1 MDIIMNEYTYAEN
14 LLNKQDL
21 KACDLGCK
29 PSSTLNLLARYYRE
43 IGKND
48 DEIKELLSDFLNRCL
63 KDKYK
68 ESKWIDSIFY
78 QVVKS
83 KKYNLKK
90 VDNVIV
96 TKSEMEIIQSV
107 KGKSRQKV
115 LFTLLVLSKYYN
127 AVSDKN
133 KNWTNLEYKKIFKLA
148 NVQLSIQNQAL
159 LINDLY
165 NCGFVNVSKNVGKPN
180 IQVNFVDNE
189 SDTVLT
195 ITRLKD
201 LGKEYLMFCGEDYI
215 RCQKCGTLVKNYKNT
230 NKYCKTCGQYQPI
243 ETKTVI
249 CVDCGKEFSVDAKDN
264 QTIRCNDCYKKYRR
278 KYKAIAER
286 NRRLK
291 QNS

>member
-21 KACDLGCK
+21 KACDLGDK

-78 QVVKS
+78 QVIKS
-83 KKYNLKK
+83 KKYTLKK

-115 LFTLLVLSKYYN
+115 LFTLLVLAKYYN

-189 SDTVLT
+189 SDAVLT

-243 ETKTVI
+243 EIKTVI

-278 KYKAIAER
+278 KYKAIAEK

>member
-21 KACDLGCK
+21 KACDLGDK

-78 QVVKS
+78 QVIKS

-115 LFTLLVLSKYYN
+115 LFTLLILAKYYN

-243 ETKTVI
+243 ETKIIT
-249 CVDCGKEFSVDAKDN
+249 CVDCGKEIEINSSSRK
-264 QTIRCNDCYKKYRR
+264 IRCNDCYRLERQEHNR
-278 KYKAIAER
+278 KMYR
-286 NRRLK
+286 NRSK
-291 QNS
+291 I

>member
-1 MDIIMNEYTYAEN
+1 MNEYTYAEN

-21 KACDLGCK
+21 KACDLGDK
-29 PSSTLNLLARYYRE
+29 PSSTLNLLARYQRE

-115 LFTLLVLSKYYN
+115 LFTLLVLAKYYN

-215 RCQKCGTLVKNYKNT
+215 RCQKCGTLVKNYRNT

-243 ETKTVI
+243 ETKTVV
-249 CVDCGKEFSVDAKDN
+249 CVDCGKEFSIDAKDN
-264 QTIRCNDCYKKYRR
+264 QTIRCNDCYKNYRR

>member
-21 KACDLGCK
+21 KACDLGDK

-78 QVVKS
+78 QVIKS

-96 TKSEMEIIQSV
+96 TKLEMEIIQSV

-115 LFTLLVLSKYYN
+115 LFTLLILAKYYN

-189 SDTVLT
+189 SDGVLT

-215 RCQKCGTLVKNYKNT
+215 RCQKCGTLVKNYKNI

>member
-1 MDIIMNEYTYAEN
+1 MQNLHRHSCYSNIFTSDSAVTNEDYAKRAAELGHKVLSSVEHGYQGYYFQTYE
-14 LLNKQDL
+14 
-21 KACDLGCK
+21 
-29 PSSTLNLLARYYRE
+29 LA
-43 IGKND
+43 
-48 DEIKELLSDFLNRCL
+48 
-63 KDKYK
+63 
-68 ESKWIDSIFY
+68 
-78 QVVKS
+78 

-115 LFTLLVLSKYYN
+115 LFTLLVLAKYYN

-215 RCQKCGTLVKNYKNT
+215 RCQKCGVPIKKSRNGKV
-230 NKYCKTCGQYQPI
+230 KYC
-243 ETKTVI
+243 
-249 CVDCGKEFSVDAKDN
+249 GKCAKMIDREKAK
-264 QTIRCNDCYKKYRR
+264 IRMGNIR
-278 KYKAIAER
+278 K
-286 NRRLK
+286 
-291 QNS
+291 

>member
-1 MDIIMNEYTYAEN
+1 MNEYVYAEN

-21 KACDLGCK
+21 KVSDLGSK

-43 IGKND
+43 VGKDN
-48 DEIKELLSDFLNRCL
+48 DEIKELLSDFLHRCL

-83 KKYNLKK
+83 KKYTLKK
-90 VDNVIV
+90 VDDVTV
-96 TKSEMEIIQSV
+96 TKSEINIIQSV

-115 LFTLLVLSKYYN
+115 LFTLLVLAKYYN

-133 KNWTNLEYKKIFKLA
+133 NNWTNLEYKKIFKLA

-159 LINDLY
+159 LVNDLY

-189 SDTVLT
+189 FDAVLT

-215 RCQKCGTLVKNYKNT
+215 RCQKCGTLVKNYRNT

-243 ETKTVI
+243 ETKIIT
-249 CVDCGKEFSVDAKDN
+249 CVDCGKEFSVDARITNK
-264 QTIRCNDCYKKYRR
+264 IRCDECQGEKKRKDTKLRVQRYR
-278 KYKAIAER
+278 K
-286 NRRLK
+286 
-291 QNS
+291 S

>member
-1 MDIIMNEYTYAEN
+1 MNEYTFAEN

-21 KACDLGCK
+21 KACDLGDK

-83 KKYNLKK
+83 KKYTLKK

-96 TKSEMEIIQSV
+96 TKSEIEIIQSV

-115 LFTLLVLSKYYN
+115 LFTLLVLAKYYN

-165 NCGFVNVSKNVGKPN
+165 NCGFVNISKNVGRPN

-230 NKYCKTCGQYQPI
+230 NKYCKICGQYQPI
-243 ETKTVI
+243 ETKIIT
-249 CVDCGKEFSVDAKDN
+249 CVDCGKEINVDAKDN

>member
-1 MDIIMNEYTYAEN
+1 MNEYTYAKN

-21 KACDLGCK
+21 KACDLGDK

-48 DEIKELLSDFLNRCL
+48 DEIKELLSGFLNRCL

-115 LFTLLVLSKYYN
+115 LFTLLILAKYYN

-189 SDTVLT
+189 SDDVLT

-243 ETKTVI
+243 ETKTVV

-264 QTIRCNDCYKKYRR
+264 QTIRCNDCYKNYRR

>member
-21 KACDLGCK
+21 KACDLGDK

-83 KKYNLKK
+83 KKYNLKR

-195 ITRLKD
+195 IARLKD

-243 ETKTVI
+243 ETKAVI
-249 CVDCGKEFSVDAKDN
+249 CVDCGEEFSVDAKDN

>member
-21 KACDLGCK
+21 KACDLGDK

-48 DEIKELLSDFLNRCL
+48 DEIKELLSDFLNHCL

-78 QVVKS
+78 QVIKS

-115 LFTLLVLSKYYN
+115 LFTLLILAKYYN

-215 RCQKCGTLVKNYKNT
+215 RCQKCGVPIKKSRNGKV
-230 NKYCKTCGQYQPI
+230 KYC
-243 ETKTVI
+243 
-249 CVDCGKEFSVDAKDN
+249 GKCAEMIDREKAK
-264 QTIRCNDCYKKYRR
+264 IRMRNIR
-278 KYKAIAER
+278 K
-286 NRRLK
+286 
-291 QNS
+291 

>member
-1 MDIIMNEYTYAEN
+1 MNEYTYAEN

-21 KACDLGCK
+21 KACDLGDK

-78 QVVKS
+78 QVTKS

-115 LFTLLVLSKYYN
+115 LFTLLILAKYYN

-180 IQVNFVDNE
+180 IQINFVDNE
-189 SDTVLT
+189 SDAVLT

-249 CVDCGKEFSVDAKDN
+249 CVDCGNEFSVDAKDN
-264 QTIRCNDCYKKYRR
+264 QTIRCNDCYKNYRR

>member
-1 MDIIMNEYTYAEN
+1 MNEYTYAEN

-21 KACDLGCK
+21 KACDLGDK

-83 KKYNLKK
+83 KKYTLKK

-115 LFTLLVLSKYYN
+115 LFALLVLAKYYN

-180 IQVNFVDNE
+180 IQINFVDNE
-189 SDTVLT
+189 SDAVLT

-249 CVDCGKEFSVDAKDN
+249 CVDCGNEFSVDAKDN
-264 QTIRCNDCYKKYRR
+264 QTIRCNDCYKNYRR

>member
-1 MDIIMNEYTYAEN
+1 MNEYTYAEN

-21 KACDLGCK
+21 KACDLGDK

-78 QVVKS
+78 QVIKS

-96 TKSEMEIIQSV
+96 TKSEIEIIQSV

-115 LFTLLVLSKYYN
+115 LFTLLVLAKYYN

-249 CVDCGKEFSVDAKDN
+249 CVDCGKEINVDAKNN

>member
-1 MDIIMNEYTYAEN
+1 MNEYTYAEN

-21 KACDLGCK
+21 KACDLGDK

-83 KKYNLKK
+83 KKYTLKK

-96 TKSEMEIIQSV
+96 TKSEIEIIQSV

-115 LFTLLVLSKYYN
+115 LFTLLILAKYYN

-165 NCGFVNVSKNVGKPN
+165 NCRFVNVSKNVGKPN

-243 ETKTVI
+243 ETKIIT
-249 CVDCGKEFSVDAKDN
+249 CVDCGKEIEINSSSRK
-264 QTIRCNDCYKKYRR
+264 IRCNDCYRLERQEHNR
-278 KYKAIAER
+278 KMYR
-286 NRRLK
+286 NRSK
-291 QNS
+291 I

>member
-21 KACDLGCK
+21 KACDLGDK

-48 DEIKELLSDFLNRCL
+48 DEIKELLSNFLNRCL

-68 ESKWIDSIFY
+68 ESKWIDSVFY

-83 KKYNLKK
+83 KKYTLKK

-96 TKSEMEIIQSV
+96 TKSEIEIIQSV

-115 LFTLLVLSKYYN
+115 LFTLLVLAKYYN

-148 NVQLSIQNQAL
+148 NVQLSIRNQAL

-243 ETKTVI
+243 ETKIIT
-249 CVDCGKEFSVDAKDN
+249 CVDCGKEIEINSSSRK
-264 QTIRCNDCYKKYRR
+264 IRCNDCYRLERQEHNR
-278 KYKAIAER
+278 KMYR
-286 NRRLK
+286 NRSK
-291 QNS
+291 I

>member
-1 MDIIMNEYTYAEN
+1 MNEYTYAEN

-21 KACDLGCK
+21 KACDLGDK

-78 QVVKS
+78 QVIKS

-115 LFTLLVLSKYYN
+115 LFTLLILAKYYN

-249 CVDCGKEFSVDAKDN
+249 CVDCGKEFSVNAKDN
-264 QTIRCNDCYKKYRR
+264 QTIRCNDCYKNYRR

>member
-1 MDIIMNEYTYAEN
+1 MNEYTYAEN

-21 KACDLGCK
+21 KACDLGDK

-96 TKSEMEIIQSV
+96 TKSEIEIIQSV

-115 LFTLLVLSKYYN
+115 LFTLLVLAKYYN

-215 RCQKCGTLVKNYKNT
+215 RCQKCGTLVKNYRNT

-243 ETKTVI
+243 ETKIIT
-249 CVDCGKEFSVDAKDN
+249 CVDCGKEFSIDAKDN
-264 QTIRCNDCYKKYRR
+264 QTIRCNDCYKNYRR

>member
-21 KACDLGCK
+21 KACDLGDK

-83 KKYNLKK
+83 KKYTLKK

-115 LFTLLVLSKYYN
+115 LFTLLVLAKYYN
-127 AVSDKN
+127 AISDKN

-189 SDTVLT
+189 SDSVLT
-195 ITRLKD
+195 ITRLKN

-249 CVDCGKEFSVDAKDN
+249 CVDCGEEFSVDAKDN

>member
-1 MDIIMNEYTYAEN
+1 MNEYTYAEN

-21 KACDLGCK
+21 KACDLGDK

-90 VDNVIV
+90 VDNVVV

-115 LFTLLVLSKYYN
+115 LFTLLILAKYYN

-243 ETKTVI
+243 EIKTVI
-249 CVDCGKEFSVDAKDN
+249 CVDCGNEFSIDSNSRK
-264 QTIRCNDCYKKYRR
+264 IRCENCYKIERQRINRKNISNYRS
-278 KYKAIAER
+278 K
-286 NRRLK
+286 N
-291 QNS
+291 NM

>member
-1 MDIIMNEYTYAEN
+1 MNEYTYAEN

-21 KACDLGCK
+21 KACDLGDK

-115 LFTLLVLSKYYN
+115 LFTLLILAKYYN

-215 RCQKCGTLVKNYKNT
+215 RCQKCGTLVKNYRNT
-230 NKYCKTCGQYQPI
+230 NKYCKTCGQYQSI
-243 ETKTVI
+243 ETKIIT
-249 CVDCGKEFSVDAKDN
+249 CVDCGKEIEINSSSRK
-264 QTIRCNDCYKKYRR
+264 IRCNDCYRLERQEHNR
-278 KYKAIAER
+278 KMYR
-286 NRRLK
+286 NRSK
-291 QNS
+291 I

>member
-1 MDIIMNEYTYAEN
+1 MNEYTYAEN

-21 KACDLGCK
+21 KACDLGDK

-78 QVVKS
+78 QVIKS

-115 LFTLLVLSKYYN
+115 LFTLLVLAKYYN

-249 CVDCGKEFSVDAKDN
+249 CVDCGKEINVDAKDN

>member
-1 MDIIMNEYTYAEN
+1 MNEYTYAEN

-21 KACDLGCK
+21 KTCDLGDK

-78 QVVKS
+78 QVIKS

-115 LFTLLVLSKYYN
+115 LFTLLILAKYYN

-243 ETKTVI
+243 ETKTVV
-249 CVDCGKEFSVDAKDN
+249 CVDCGKEFSIDAKDN
-264 QTIRCNDCYKKYRR
+264 QTIRCNDCYKNYRR

>member
-21 KACDLGCK
+21 KACDLGDK

-189 SDTVLT
+189 SDAVLT

-249 CVDCGKEFSVDAKDN
+249 CVDCGKEFIVDARITNK
-264 QTIRCNDCYKKYRR
+264 IRCDECQGEKKRKDTKLRVQRYR
-278 KYKAIAER
+278 K
-286 NRRLK
+286 
-291 QNS
+291 S

>member
-1 MDIIMNEYTYAEN
+1 MNEYTYAEN

-21 KACDLGCK
+21 KACDLGDK

-78 QVVKS
+78 QVIKS

-115 LFTLLVLSKYYN
+115 LFTLLVLAKYYN

-215 RCQKCGTLVKNYKNT
+215 RCQKCGTLVKNYRNT

-243 ETKTVI
+243 ETKSVV
-249 CVDCGKEFSVDAKDN
+249 CVDCGKEFSIDAKDN
-264 QTIRCNDCYKKYRR
+264 QTIRCNDCYKNYRR

>member
-21 KACDLGCK
+21 KACDLGDK

-83 KKYNLKK
+83 KKYTLKK

-96 TKSEMEIIQSV
+96 TKSEIEIIQSV

-115 LFTLLVLSKYYN
+115 LFTLLILAKYYN

-249 CVDCGKEFSVDAKDN
+249 CVDCGKEFSVDARITNK
-264 QTIRCNDCYKKYRR
+264 IRCDECQGEKKRKDTKLRVQRYR
-278 KYKAIAER
+278 K
-286 NRRLK
+286 
-291 QNS
+291 S

>member
-1 MDIIMNEYTYAEN
+1 MNEYTYAKN

-21 KACDLGCK
+21 KACDLGDK

-43 IGKND
+43 IGKSD
-48 DEIKELLSDFLNRCL
+48 DEIKECLSDFLNRCL

-78 QVVKS
+78 QVIKS

-115 LFTLLVLSKYYN
+115 LFTLLILAKYYN

-189 SDTVLT
+189 SDTVLA

-243 ETKTVI
+243 ETKTVV
-249 CVDCGKEFSVDAKDN
+249 CVDCGKEFSIDAKDN
-264 QTIRCNDCYKKYRR
+264 QTIRCNDCYKNYRR

>member
-21 KACDLGCK
+21 KACDLGDK

-78 QVVKS
+78 QVIKS

-115 LFTLLVLSKYYN
+115 LFTLLVLAKYYN

-243 ETKTVI
+243 ETKIIT
-249 CVDCGKEFSVDAKDN
+249 CVDCGKEIEINSSSRK
-264 QTIRCNDCYKKYRR
+264 IRCNDCYRLERQEHNR
-278 KYKAIAER
+278 KMYR
-286 NRRLK
+286 NRSK
-291 QNS
+291 I

>member
-1 MDIIMNEYTYAEN
+1 MNEYTYAEN

-21 KACDLGCK
+21 KACDLGDK

-115 LFTLLVLSKYYN
+115 LFT
-127 AVSDKN
+127 
-133 KNWTNLEYKKIFKLA
+133 
-148 NVQLSIQNQAL
+148 
-159 LINDLY
+159 
-165 NCGFVNVSKNVGKPN
+165 
-180 IQVNFVDNE
+180 
-189 SDTVLT
+189 
-195 ITRLKD
+195 
-201 LGKEYLMFCGEDYI
+201 
-215 RCQKCGTLVKNYKNT
+215 
-230 NKYCKTCGQYQPI
+230 
-243 ETKTVI
+243 
-249 CVDCGKEFSVDAKDN
+249 
-264 QTIRCNDCYKKYRR
+264 
-278 KYKAIAER
+278 
-286 NRRLK
+286 
-291 QNS
+291 

>member
-1 MDIIMNEYTYAEN
+1 MNEYTYAEN

-21 KACDLGCK
+21 KACDLGDK

-115 LFTLLVLSKYYN
+115 LFTLLILAKYYN

-189 SDTVLT
+189 SDGVLT

-215 RCQKCGTLVKNYKNT
+215 RCQKCGTLIKNYRNT

-249 CVDCGKEFSVDAKDN
+249 CVDCGKEYSVNAKDN
-264 QTIRCNDCYKKYRR
+264 QNIRCND
-278 KYKAIAER
+278 
-286 NRRLK
+286 
-291 QNS
+291 

>member
-21 KACDLGCK
+21 KACDLGDK

-48 DEIKELLSDFLNRCL
+48 DEIKEFLSDFLNRCL

-78 QVVKS
+78 QVIKS

-115 LFTLLVLSKYYN
+115 LFTLLILAKYYN

-195 ITRLKD
+195 IARLKD

-243 ETKTVI
+243 ETKTVV
-249 CVDCGKEFSVDAKDN
+249 CVDCGKEFSIDAKDN
-264 QTIRCNDCYKKYRR
+264 QTIRCNDCYKNYRR

>member
-1 MDIIMNEYTYAEN
+1 MNEYAYAEN

-21 KACDLGCK
+21 KTCDIGDK

-243 ETKTVI
+243 ETKIIT
-249 CVDCGKEFSVDAKDN
+249 CVDCGKEIEINSSSRK
-264 QTIRCNDCYKKYRR
+264 IRCNDCYRLERQEHNR
-278 KYKAIAER
+278 KMYR
-286 NRRLK
+286 NRSK
-291 QNS
+291 I

>member
-21 KACDLGCK
+21 KACDLGDK

-78 QVVKS
+78 QVTKS

-115 LFTLLVLSKYYN
+115 LFTLLILAKYYN

-189 SDTVLT
+189 SDGVLT

-249 CVDCGKEFSVDAKDN
+249 CVDCGEEFSVDARITNK
-264 QTIRCNDCYKKYRR
+264 IRCDECQGEKKRKDTKLRVQRYR
-278 KYKAIAER
+278 K
-286 NRRLK
+286 
-291 QNS
+291 S

>member
-21 KACDLGCK
+21 KACDLGDK

-78 QVVKS
+78 QVIKS

-115 LFTLLVLSKYYN
+115 LFTLLVLAKYYN

-249 CVDCGKEFSVDAKDN
+249 CVDCGKEFSVDARITNK
-264 QTIRCNDCYKKYRR
+264 IRCDECQGEKKRKDTKLRVQKYR
-278 KYKAIAER
+278 K
-286 NRRLK
+286 
-291 QNS
+291 S

>member
-1 MDIIMNEYTYAEN
+1 MDIIMNEYTFAEN

-21 KACDLGCK
+21 KACDLGDK

-90 VDNVIV
+90 VDNVVV

-115 LFTLLVLSKYYN
+115 LFTLLILSKYYN

-189 SDTVLT
+189 SDAVLT

-243 ETKTVI
+243 EIKTVI
-249 CVDCGKEFSVDAKDN
+249 CVDCGKEFSVDARNMKK
-264 QTIRCNDCYKKYRR
+264 IRCDRCQSIYRKEWDRIR
-278 KYKAIAER
+278 KSNLNK
-286 NRRLK
+286 
-291 QNS
+291 

>member
-1 MDIIMNEYTYAEN
+1 MNEYTYAEN

-21 KACDLGCK
+21 KACDLGDK

-83 KKYNLKK
+83 KKYTLKK

-115 LFTLLVLSKYYN
+115 LFTLLVLAKYYN

-189 SDTVLT
+189 SDGVLT

-215 RCQKCGTLVKNYKNT
+215 RCQKCGTLIKNYRNT

-243 ETKTVI
+243 ETKIIT
-249 CVDCGKEFSVDAKDN
+249 CVDCGKEFSVDARITNK
-264 QTIRCNDCYKKYRR
+264 IRCDECQGEKKRKDTKLRVQRYR
-278 KYKAIAER
+278 K
-286 NRRLK
+286 
-291 QNS
+291 S

>member
-21 KACDLGCK
+21 KACDLGDK

-83 KKYNLKK
+83 KKYTLKK

-115 LFTLLVLSKYYN
+115 LFTLLILAKYYN

-165 NCGFVNVSKNVGKPN
+165 NCGFVNVSKNVGKLN

-189 SDTVLT
+189 SDAVLT
-195 ITRLKD
+195 IIRLKD

-249 CVDCGKEFSVDAKDN
+249 CVDCGKEFSVDARNMKK
-264 QTIRCNDCYKKYRR
+264 IRCDKCQSIYRKEWDRAR
-278 KYKAIAER
+278 KSNLNK
-286 NRRLK
+286 
-291 QNS
+291 

>member
-1 MDIIMNEYTYAEN
+1 MNEYTYAEN

-21 KACDLGCK
+21 KTCDLGDK

-96 TKSEMEIIQSV
+96 TKSEIEIIQSV

-115 LFTLLVLSKYYN
+115 LFTLLILAKYYN

-201 LGKEYLMFCGEDYI
+201 LGKEYLMFCREDYI
-215 RCQKCGTLVKNYKNT
+215 RCQKCGTLVKNYRNT

-243 ETKTVI
+243 ETKIIT
-249 CVDCGKEFSVDAKDN
+249 CVDCGKEIEINSSSRK
-264 QTIRCNDCYKKYRR
+264 IRCNDCYRLERQEHNR
-278 KYKAIAER
+278 KMYE
-286 NRRLK
+286 NRSK
-291 QNS
+291 T